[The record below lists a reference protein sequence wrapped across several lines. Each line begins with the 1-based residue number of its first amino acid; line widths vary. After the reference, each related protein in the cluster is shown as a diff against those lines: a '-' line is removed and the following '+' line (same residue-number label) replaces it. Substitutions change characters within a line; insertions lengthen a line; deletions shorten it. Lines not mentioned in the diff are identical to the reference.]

1 MKSVFIIFFIFFAYL
16 FVFSLRVQAQS
27 YISPTPNPLCLCS
40 NDSCSTV
47 CTFDKYTDVTY
58 HSPIKCSRELNTVG
72 PTPDAPMK
80 TNYCQRIQRTLG
92 DVDGV
97 NGVTSDDYFYYVSAV
112 NGGGIPAFVNAD
124 ANGDGLA
131 SIDDRAI
138 IVRSLG
144 TTLTTTP
151 GTTATPTTPPGVPT
165 NTPQPTQT
173 PRPTQP
179 PPPTATPVVCYT
191 HPAWNGPSAN
201 PPCTVP
207 GGTACA
213 DWGGSCYQGWTEQ
226 LWQQCQTLC
235 SSGVTTT
242 SCTSDYQCT
251 PGKYCNNG
259 RCSWCGAVQG
269 CTECI
274 NGNQCGGGG
283 CPAGNDIRY
292 CHTCNDHQCE
302 SALLCLPIGASCS
315 SAGYLPGACENHPE
329 ACQ

>member
-1 MKSVFIIFFIFFAYL
+1 MKSVFIIFFIFFACL

-138 IVRSLG
+138 IVKTLG

-151 GTTATPTTPPGVPT
+151 GATATPTTPPGTPT
-165 NTPQPTQT
+165 NT
-173 PRPTQP
+173 PRPTQTP
-179 PPPTATPVVCYT
+179 PPAATSTPV
-191 HPAWNGPSAN
+191 P
-201 PPCTVP
+201 
-207 GGTACA
+207 
-213 DWGGSCYQGWTEQ
+213 
-226 LWQQCQTLC
+226 TL
-235 SSGVTTT
+235 
-242 SCTSDYQCT
+242 T
-251 PGKYCNNG
+251 PGTNPTPTRDPCAPYYKKYCTGSPLRCVQDDFLCYPDVG
-259 RCSWCGAVQG
+259 RTGQCSG
-269 CTECI
+269 CASECVT
-274 NGNQCGGGG
+274 N
-283 CPAGNDIRY
+283 AD
-292 CHTCNDHQCE
+292 
-302 SALLCLPIGASCS
+302 
-315 SAGYLPGACENHPE
+315 
-329 ACQ
+329 CQ